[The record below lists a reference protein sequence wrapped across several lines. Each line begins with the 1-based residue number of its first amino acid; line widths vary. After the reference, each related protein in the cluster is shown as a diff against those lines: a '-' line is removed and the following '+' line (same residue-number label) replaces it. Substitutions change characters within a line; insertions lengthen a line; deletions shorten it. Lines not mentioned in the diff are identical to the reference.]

1 MTELP
6 YWATLEAQ
14 REREEIAKQLSKKYL
29 AFSLDYLKR
38 NKDSLLVTGDCIR
51 IQTPGEPW
59 PCLDLLVGTWGFDV
73 GDKWCYLCDWALY
86 QAYPLGEFPA
96 ELVSLW
102 FEVLSIDREKNQ
114 AVFKLRTE
122 VEE

>member
-14 REREEIAKQLSKKYL
+14 REREENAKQLSKKYL
-29 AFSLDYLKR
+29 AFSLDHLKR

-51 IQTPGEPW
+51 IQAPGE

-73 GDKWCYLCDWALY
+73 GDKWCYLFDWALY

-122 VEE
+122 V